1 MPVIELV
8 SPFARLPGSWGGG
21 ETHEI
26 ARWGD
31 DGAGPRARL
40 SVATIVRAARFTDL
54 PGRRRWLAVLDDGG
68 GLALTLPSGK
78 RTLVTGDHLAF
89 DGGDEVFA
97 EPGPRPARVWNAIVA
112 GPPDGVA
119 LHAEVA
125 MAPTAHTFGPGI
137 IAIHAVGALALELG
151 GTTRDLQADHDLLA
165 ASSTPVTV
173 RIGSRS
179 GAGYPRVSVDR
190 GDSREPVSSSEA
202 PGFVVWAWL
211 GLTPVGPRGASVAP
225 PSMTVTVQAADLL
238 DWPGFHAAMARAFG
252 FPAFYGQNL
261 DAWIDCLTYLDD
273 PGAGMTTVHAPPGGV
288 VTLIIDD
295 VDVLAG
301 GAPAIFAALVDGVA
315 FVNERRRERGAG
327 PVLSL
332 AYDRSP

>member
-8 SPFARLPGSWGGG
+8 APHARVRGTWAGG

-31 DGAGPRARL
+31 DGQGPRARL
-40 SVATIVRAARFTDL
+40 SVATIERPARFTAMA
-54 PGRRRWLAVLDDGG
+54 GRRRWLAVLDDGG
-68 GLALTLPSGK
+68 GLTLTLASGK

-89 DGGDEVFA
+89 DGGEEVVA

-112 GPPDGVA
+112 APPAGVA

-125 MAPTAHTFGPGI
+125 RAPTAHTFGPGV
-137 IAIHAVGALALELG
+137 IAIHAPGALSLELG
-151 GTTRDLQADHDLLA
+151 GTTRELPADHDLLA

-173 RIGSRS
+173 RI
-179 GAGYPRVSVDR
+179 A
-190 GDSREPVSSSEA
+190 SET

-211 GLTPVGPRGASVAP
+211 GLTPIGPRGAGVAP
-225 PSMTVTVQAADLL
+225 PSARVTVEGRALL
-238 DWPGFHAAMARAFG
+238 DWPGFHAEMARAFG
-252 FPAFYGQNL
+252 FPPSYGANL

-273 PGAGMTTVHAPPGGV
+273 PAAGMTAVHAPPGGV
-288 VTLIIDD
+288 VTLIVAD
-295 VDVLAG
+295 VDALAT
-301 GAPAIFAALVDGVA
+301 GAPAIFEALVDGVA

-327 PVLSL
+327 AVLSL